1 MLRFLTA
8 IVPRPGHADYAGM
21 IKYGLDDARPV
32 LERASARETA
42 ARVAVGALA
51 EFSGVR
57 CPDGEAAARM
67 RAIVR

>member
-1 MLRFLTA
+1 MQRE
-8 IVPRPGHADYAGM
+8 
-21 IKYGLDDARPV
+21 V

-51 EFSGVR
+51 EVSDVR
-57 CPDGEAAARM
+57 CPNEEIAARM